1 MMAGGYSAS
10 PEVLAE
16 AIVAASRSMAGD
28 WGKSEPEVGH
38 TVRDILVDILGKG
51 PVEDFMLLQL
61 EFLEELP
68 VAAIA
73 LLIDVP
79 VAEARRMRAQALAR
93 LAGAL
98 TG

>member
-28 WGKSEPEVGH
+28 LRQSEPEVGR
-38 TVRDILVDILGKG
+38 TVRDILVDILGRG
-51 PVEDFMLLQL
+51 PAEDFMLLQL

-93 LAGAL
+93 LAEAL